1 MDVSGGAPKQKKWKQ
16 QQRRRGHY
24 PPAQPKIDELPSVA
38 TWVFTQ
44 LRWYFRKGTHP
55 NSIFMESFSPPKKM
69 GDPSYTKAK
78 AKQHTHKRCD
88 MDFIYSNKLSY
99 PLHLRLP
106 AIPLRSAQRKPMRV
120 ADWKKKKRVV
130 MFFFTKYLLLKS
142 YISKEPKMKKKHA
155 NEIEKWIVAIVDLLV
170 LVLVFCFI
178 TFSGKN
184 LGNCMFFFEI
194 SGVFPWWHRNPGE
207 FGAAEFSHEH
217 PIKWVTKWPKRWASQ
232 PHRFPWIFLGGVPWD
247 PYKFATFWGEKVMWG
262 RYDLSRYMCMY
273 YIYIYIYL

>member
-1 MDVSGGAPKQKKWKQ
+1 
-16 QQRRRGHY
+16 
-24 PPAQPKIDELPSVA
+24 
-38 TWVFTQ
+38 
-44 LRWYFRKGTHP
+44 
-55 NSIFMESFSPPKKM
+55 MESFSPPKKM

-273 YIYIYIYL
+273 YIYIYICRLNMIEYHA